1 MNEFTA
7 AVALAQLEQLDEKVI
22 KRVSIANRLL
32 EIIGN
37 SEILTP
43 QKIPKNYTHSYYTLG
58 CLLNDKFNWQEFR
71 SKFIGMGKGFI
82 PRGLPFN
89 EPAYVKL
96 LLKID
101 LQRIL

>member
-43 QKIPKNYTHSYYTLG
+43 QKFLKNYTHSYYTLG
-58 CLLNDKFNWQEFR
+58 CLLNDKFNWQEF
-71 SKFIGMGKGFI
+71 
-82 PRGLPFN
+82 
-89 EPAYVKL
+89 
-96 LLKID
+96 LLKIYRVWGRGF
-101 LQRIL
+101 LFRVVCTVQRTCLW

>member
-1 MNEFTA
+1 MIKFGKSENVQNPQYKRHDTLGWNYRMNEFTA

-43 QKIPKNYTHSYYTLG
+43 QKILKLYPF
-58 CLLNDKFNWQEFR
+58 LLYAW
-71 SKFIGMGKGFI
+71 
-82 PRGLPFN
+82 
-89 EPAYVKL
+89 L
-96 LLKID
+96 LIK
-101 LQRIL
+101 